1 MSDEKPK
8 VRKHTLIWRLLVV
21 WLVGGGLILLV
32 MIAQLMGGA
41 IEDPRSAFGWFG
53 TVIVPAP
60 TLLLGAFMAPSS
72 GSEDVDQQAGWLAL
86 GFSAAHLVLV
96 AGTFLWFA
104 FQSARPMSAIME
116 ASNYFLAIT
125 QGFVTFMLGRLAGS
139 GPKGGT

>member
-1 MSDEKPK
+1 MSHEKRRIP
-8 VRKHTLIWRLLVV
+8 KHTLIWRLLLV
-21 WLVGGGLILLV
+21 WLAGGGLILLV

-41 IEDPRSAFGWFG
+41 IEDPKSAFGWFG
-53 TVIVPAP
+53 TVVLPAP
-60 TLLLGAFMAPSS
+60 TLLLGAFMAPAA

-86 GFSAAHLVLV
+86 GFSIAHLALV

-104 FQSARPMSAIME
+104 FQSARPMSEIME

-139 GPKGGT
+139 GPKTS